1 MLCDLGLLWGIVLLS
16 HELDHQGNQ
25 LMLRVFAGVTA
36 VVLLVFSLCYMI
48 FILTPSKQNLEY
60 WEEND
65 NWG

>member
-1 MLCDLGLLWGIVLLS
+1 MRVGLLWGIVLLS
-16 HELDHQGNQ
+16 HELDNHGNQ

-36 VVLLVFSLCYMI
+36 IVLLVYSLCYMI
-48 FILTPSKQNLEY
+48 FVLTPSTQDLEY